1 MRAKKIIT
9 FVLSA
14 GLCLMAAGYR
24 WGDSG
29 HAIGLISRQGG
40 KARHPSC
47 LKSGKSRY
55 TQIVTATVLPGYRG
69 NARMVLEGS
78 PRVPWEMHLAVP
90 VVDLGLRRK
99 PRLEKQTLFDLQPGD
114 RIALWLVM
122 HPAAGAFGGK
132 YVLAFY
138 DTASDRSLL
147 RIPIIFTATETPN
160 EKNQTR

>member
-29 HAIGLISRQGG
+29 HAIGLISLQGG
-40 KARHPSC
+40 RVRHPSY
-47 LKSGKSRY
+47 LKSGKDRY

-78 PRVPWEMHLAVP
+78 PSLPCKIYLAVP
-90 VVDLGLRRK
+90 VVDLGLHRK
-99 PRLEKQTLFDLQPGD
+99 PRLEKQTLVNLQPGD
-114 RIALWLVM
+114 RITLWLVM
-122 HPAAGAFGGK
+122 RPVPGTSRGK
-132 YVLAFY
+132 HVLAFY
-138 DTASDRSLL
+138 DTASGRSLL
-147 RIPIIFTATETPN
+147 RIPIIFKATENTDARI
-160 EKNQTR
+160 QTR

>member
-29 HAIGLISRQGG
+29 HVIGLITRQGG

-69 NARMVLEGS
+69 NARVVLEGS
-78 PRVPWEMHLAVP
+78 PTVPWEMHLAVP

-99 PRLEKQTLFDLQPGD
+99 PRLEEQTLVDLQPGD
-114 RIALWLVM
+114 RIALWLIM
-122 HPAAGAFGGK
+122 HPAAGASGGK

-147 RIPIIFTATETPN
+147 RIPIIFTAAESPN
-160 EKNQTR
+160 EKTQTR